1 MTDELLV
8 MRTLNGDKGAFAVI
22 VEKYKN
28 TVFAITLK
36 ILHHYEDAED
46 AAQEVFLSAYQNL
59 DKLKEPEKLRAW
71 LCRIAKYRCY
81 RELRRRHDVEDIEE
95 LPDTLMSEDGTP
107 EDRAIL
113 SEDIQMLMSGLSSLP
128 EHLRVTISLRY
139 LHGLSTAETA
149 RKLEIPEG
157 TVKSRLSLGIA
168 KLRKEVFGMTDNE
181 KKTTSENFTAKV
193 MSAVLSL
200 RRYTVTPDFNGKY
213 KEVMAL
219 LDTMPDSEK
228 KDELKAEALRYRS
241 WTAGG
246 TLSEEEKNFIKEKG
260 GAQEISN
267 ETFDRYCAAW
277 NKSAAEKRKILEDG
291 LEKVM
296 VLDSKTEEGSL
307 RFWIGRTYLDEKN
320 YDTALSYFKK
330 ATELLPHEEA
340 YYPNALAAIA
350 VAEKLKN
357 APKAENVEYCY
368 SACGETVTAI
378 DGKLWFSAQPG
389 FSDGYSDACRYDSV
403 FYYASRVDMLF
414 YDEKLSIGDSIRGKD
429 GSIMTCISKDRTVE
443 TEAGV
448 FENCTVFYH
457 DIHSKYHNAYTAEVT
472 YKQGIGLVKVQFAD
486 DGGEEV
492 YELTDYHIAGGTG
505 LMPLAVGNRW
515 HYRNP
520 MLPSN
525 IAGEIEKAVAFFD
538 KDYAGIISWEWIA
551 VDNNLENYADVDAFA
566 YIERADRICDSMKRT
581 DPYDAEKVEKA
592 RKDFCRA
599 MQIATKPFD
608 AILAEA
614 GLDHLNK
621 RASYMRAGYR
631 LLPSSVSLQ
640 EIVRKD
646 GKLDLRYRYQIS
658 PFYDLGRR
666 GIDNKIWGMKVY
678 RYLDEMCGTLFDPR
692 WQEAAEKGEV
702 FTEVKNEG
710 DPDEEI
716 RIEAKRY
723 GTVVTKAG
731 IFRNCIVVTIEKGKQ
746 DESYAY
752 YWNNSKGYYTRGKKT
767 FFFAPDVGIVKFD
780 CKWGTTRDSS
790 LQLASYKS
798 VSTDGSYMPF
808 YYGMEWHYEEVTFCE
823 KYVAEVNIRAAGGT
837 ADRVLLTYEQNV
849 YYAAS
854 EEEYEAARNLL
865 SSL

>member
-8 MRTLNGDKGAFAVI
+8 ARTLNGDKGAFAVI

-81 RELRRRHDVEDIEE
+81 RELRRRFDTEDIEE
-95 LPDTLMSEDGTP
+95 IPDTLASEDGTP

-113 SEDIQMLMSGLSSLP
+113 SEDIQALMAGLSSLP
-128 EHLRVTISLRY
+128 EHLRVTVSLRY

-213 KEVMAL
+213 QEVMQL

-241 WTAGG
+241 WTGAV
-246 TLSEEEKNFIKEKG
+246 LSDEEKQFMEENG
-260 GAQEISN
+260 GAEKIED
-267 ETFDRYCAAW
+267 ETFDRYNAAW
-277 NKSAAEKRKILEDG
+277 NKTAAEKRKILEEG

-296 VLDSKTEEGSL
+296 ALGSKDSEGGL

-320 YDTALSYFKK
+320 YEMALAYFKK
-330 ATELLPHEEA
+330 ATDLLPHEDP
-340 YYPNALAAIA
+340 YYANALAAIA
-350 VAEKLKN
+350 IAEKLRN
-357 APKAENVEYCY
+357 APEKEKVQYCY
-368 SACGETVTAI
+368 SACGETVTAL
-378 DGKLWFSAQPG
+378 DGKLWFVAQPG
-389 FSDGYSDACRYDSV
+389 FSDGYSEACRFDSI

-414 YDEKLSIGDSIRGKD
+414 YDEKLAIGDSIRAKD

-443 TEAGV
+443 TEAGT

-457 DIHSKYHNAYTAEVT
+457 DIHNKYHNVYTAEVT
-472 YKQGIGLVKVQFAD
+472 YKQGIGLVKVQFTD
-486 DGGEEV
+486 DSSDEV
-492 YELTDYHIAGGTG
+492 YELTDYHITGGTG
-505 LMPLAVGNRW
+505 LMPLAKGNRW

-525 IAGEIEKAVAFFD
+525 IVEDIEREIVFFD
-538 KDYAGIISWEWIA
+538 KDYAAFAAWEWIV
-551 VDNNLENYADVDAFA
+551 VDSDLEKYADADASA
-566 YIERADRICDSMKRT
+566 YIDRADHICDSMKRT

-592 RKDFCRA
+592 RRDFCRA
-599 MQIATKPFD
+599 MQIATKPAD

-614 GLDHLNK
+614 GLDHLDK

-640 EIVRKD
+640 EVVRKD
-646 GKLDLRYRYQIS
+646 GKLDLHYRYQIS

-702 FTEVKNEG
+702 FTEIKNEG
-710 DPDEEI
+710 DSDEEI

-723 GTVVTKAG
+723 GTVATKAG
-731 IFRNCIVVTIEKGKQ
+731 VFKNCIVVTLEKGKQ
-746 DESYAY
+746 DGNYAY

-780 CKWGTTRDSS
+780 CKWGETRDSS

-798 VSTDGSYMPF
+798 VSTDGDYMPF
-808 YYGMEWHYEEVTFCE
+808 HYGMEWHYEEVTFCE

-837 ADRVLLTYEQNV
+837 ADRRILTYEQNV
-849 YYAAS
+849 YFAAS
-854 EEEYEAARNLL
+854 EEEYEAARNIK
-865 SSL
+865 

>member
-1 MTDELLV
+1 MTDALLV

-46 AAQEVFLSAYQNL
+46 AAQEVFLSAYQHL
-59 DKLKEPEKLRAW
+59 DKLEDPEKLRAW

-81 RELRRRHDVEDIEE
+81 RELRRRFDTEDIEE
-95 LPDTLMSEDGTP
+95 IPDTLMSEDGTP
-107 EDRAIL
+107 EEKAIL
-113 SEDIQMLMSGLSSLP
+113 SEDIQALMAGLSSLP
-128 EHLRVTISLRY
+128 EHLRVTVSLRY

-157 TVKSRLSLGIA
+157 TVKSRLSMGIA

-213 KEVMAL
+213 QEVMQL
-219 LDTMPDSEK
+219 LDTLPDSEK

-241 WTAGG
+241 WAGEV
-246 TLSEEEKNFIKEKG
+246 LSDDEKQFMEEKG
-260 GAQEISN
+260 GAEKIEH
-267 ETFDRYCAAW
+267 ETFDRYNAAW
-277 NKSAAEKRKILEDG
+277 NKSAAEKRKILEEG

-296 VLDSKTEEGSL
+296 ALGSNDSEGGL

-320 YDTALSYFKK
+320 FDEALAYFKK
-330 ATELLPHEEA
+330 ATELLAHEDA
-340 YYPNALAAIA
+340 YYANALAAIA
-350 VAEKLKN
+350 VTEKLKD
-357 APKAENVEYCY
+357 APEKDNVEYCY
-368 SACGETVTAI
+368 NACGETVTAM
-378 DGKLWFSAQPG
+378 DGKLWFVAQPG
-389 FSDGYSDACRYDSV
+389 FRNGYSDACRYESL
-403 FYYASRVDMLF
+403 FYYASRVNYLF
-414 YDEKLSIGDSIRGKD
+414 YDEKLAIGESIRGKD
-429 GSIMTCISKDRTVE
+429 GSIITCISKDRTVE
-443 TEAGV
+443 TEAGT
-448 FENCTVFYH
+448 FENCIVFYH
-457 DIHSKYHNAYTAEVT
+457 DIHNKYHNAYTAETT
-472 YKQGIGLVKVQFAD
+472 YKEGIGLIKAQFTD
-486 DGGEEV
+486 DGGDEV
-492 YELTDYHIAGGTG
+492 YELTDYHITGGDG
-505 LMPLAVGNRW
+505 LMPLAKGNRW
-515 HYRNP
+515 HYKNP
-520 MLPSN
+520 TLPSN
-525 IAGEIEKAVAFFD
+525 IELDIEREVAFFD
-538 KDYAGIISWEWIA
+538 KDYAAFIA
-551 VDNNLENYADVDAFA
+551 WDWTSVDTNLENYADADARA
-566 YIERADRICDSMKRT
+566 YIDRADRICDSMKRK

-592 RKDFCRA
+592 RRDFCRA
-599 MQIATKPFD
+599 MQIATRQED

-614 GLDHLNK
+614 GLDHLDK

-631 LLPSSVSLQ
+631 LLPSSVSLN

-646 GKLDLRYRYQIS
+646 GKLDLRYRYQII

-666 GIDNKIWGMKVY
+666 GVDNKIWGMKVY

-692 WQEAAEKGEV
+692 WQESAEKGEV
-702 FTEVKNEG
+702 FTEIKNEN
-710 DPDEEI
+710 DPDEVI

-723 GTVVTKAG
+723 GTVATKAG
-731 IFRNCIVVTIEKGKQ
+731 VFKNCIVVTIEKGKQ
-746 DESYAY
+746 DGDYAY

-780 CKWGTTRDSS
+780 CKWGETRDSS

-798 VSTDGSYMPF
+798 ISTDGNYMPF
-808 YYGMEWHYEEVTFCE
+808 HYGMEWHYEEVTFCE
-823 KYVAEVNIRAAGGT
+823 KYVAEINIKAAGGT
-837 ADRVLLTYEQNV
+837 ADRRILTYEQNV